1 MKPITIDQ
9 LIEKIHCWSTSH
21 GLNQGDPYKQ
31 MIKITEEVG
40 ELAQGLL
47 KGNDEQI
54 LDSIGDTII
63 TLAILCQQRDIDIT
77 DALNHAYKQIEHRTG
92 TMVDGTFIKQE
103 DMVRTSNIF
112 KVTSEQATRIIEERK
127 PLGNFYSIEI
137 DDVGTITY
145 IAIDN
150 TTGDAWVEEFTDHN
164 EMISWLRR
172 DKKWLEL

>member
-1 MKPITIDQ
+1 MTPITIDQ
-9 LIEKIHCWSTSH
+9 LIIKIHGWSTSH

-40 ELAQGLL
+40 ELARGLL

-63 TLAILCQQRDIDIT
+63 TLAILCQQRNIDIT
-77 DALNHAYKQIEHRTG
+77 DAINYAYKAIEHRTG

-103 DMVRTSNIF
+103 DLKKSLYEPKAIGESLAHVII
-112 KVTSEQATRIIEERK
+112 ADRIPI
-127 PLGNFYSIEI
+127 GNFYYEDI
-137 DDVGTITY
+137 DSDGITY

-150 TTGDAWVEEFTDHN
+150 TTGDAWVEEFKDKDI
-164 EMISWLRR
+164 MLSWLRR
-172 DKKWLEL
+172 DEKWLEL